1 MPVWKYLAALALCFA
16 ASPAFATDIQLFFPV
31 PVQGKLSAEMQRL
44 IGQFNTQHPDI
55 KVTAVF
61 TGSYDDT
68 DLKTRAAISAGKP
81 PAAAIMSANFIRQYQ
96 IAGQAENLDGLIQA
110 DGKTPDAFMEQ
121 FWPALKSNAV
131 VDGHVFGV
139 PFQNSTPLL
148 YYSVDAFKQAG
159 LDPDHPPTTWEEWVA
174 DAKKLTRTDGGQT
187 TRYGFMMPGSYDYL
201 GWITSALVMANGG
214 EYYNQDYGGE
224 VYYNTPTTL
233 GALTFLDDMVHRW
246 HVMPEGVLDPNGV
259 TSAFFAGRAGMII
272 LSTGALGFVHD
283 GMKSPYKV
291 AFLPKHL
298 RYAAPIGG
306 GSLIIPKGVPE
317 DQQKAAWVLIKF
329 LTSPEISGEWSRF
342 TGYFAP
348 SRAAY
353 DLPEMKSYLAAN
365 PDAKVAL
372 DQLQYAQPWFATV
385 NTVGVRKALE
395 DQVQAMLSGRTTPA
409 RAIVDAQAGADALMH
424 AYVEQS
430 ALHLPE

>member
-1 MPVWKYLAALALCFA
+1 
-16 ASPAFATDIQLFFPV
+16 
-31 PVQGKLSAEMQRL
+31 
-44 IGQFNTQHPDI
+44 
-55 KVTAVF
+55 
-61 TGSYDDT
+61 
-68 DLKTRAAISAGKP
+68 
-81 PAAAIMSANFIRQYQ
+81 
-96 IAGQAENLDGLIQA
+96 
-110 DGKTPDAFMEQ
+110 
-121 FWPALKSNAV
+121 
-131 VDGHVFGV
+131 
-139 PFQNSTPLL
+139 
-148 YYSVDAFKQAG
+148 
-159 LDPDHPPTTWEEWVA
+159 
-174 DAKKLTRTDGGQT
+174 
-187 TRYGFMMPGSYDYL
+187 MMPGSYDYL

-298 RYAAPIGG
+298 RHAAPIGG

-329 LTSPEISGEWSRF
+329 LTSAEVAGEWSRF

-348 SRAAY
+348 NRAAY
-353 DLPEMKSYLAAN
+353 DMPEMKQYLAGN

-395 DQVQAMLSGRTTPA
+395 DQVQAMLSGRTTPGKA
-409 RAIVDAQAGADALMH
+409 MVDAQAGADALMH
-424 AYVEQS
+424 AYVEQT
-430 ALHLPE
+430 ALHVPE